1 MVADAH
7 ILLIEPAAEEAA
19 RLRTSLEQEGYRVS
33 VSDDGVKGIVSIDA
47 APPDLVIAELETPRL
62 DGMSLVRAVKNH
74 EETAS
79 IPVIFLTA
87 RADARSM
94 IEGINVGAK
103 FYIPKPYDFGVLSG
117 KIKKAL
123 GS

>member
-1 MVADAH
+1 MADAH
-7 ILLIEPAAEEAA
+7 ILLIEPDSDAAAG
-19 RLRTSLEQEGYRVS
+19 LRSSLEEEGYRVS
-33 VSDDGVKGIVSIDA
+33 VSDDGVRGLVSLDT
-47 APPDLVIAELETPRL
+47 APPDLVISELETPRL
-62 DGMSLVRAVKNH
+62 DGMSLVCAMKKH

-103 FYIPKPYDFGVLSG
+103 FYIPKPYEFGTLSG

-123 GS
+123 GG